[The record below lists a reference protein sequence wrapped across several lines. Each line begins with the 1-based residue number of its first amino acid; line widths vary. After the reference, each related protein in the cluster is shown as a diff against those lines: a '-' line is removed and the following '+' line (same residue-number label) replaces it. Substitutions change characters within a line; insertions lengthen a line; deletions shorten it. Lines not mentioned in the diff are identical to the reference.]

1 MKNTIQLE
9 NSIRTA
15 LEDFKRRLD
24 QQRLFQIQ
32 NLLLKAIYQEVIRSK
47 YCQSLVIQNLSLEYE
62 DFYQKLR
69 GSGRSYENIVNE
81 KSLVDTYSAFENFLF
96 DCFYALYKFFPK
108 YLGAEIKIGKKA
120 ANSDFSLMINVSF
133 SSKVISPSATASSNL
148 SSLLNI

>member
-108 YLGAEIKIGKKA
+108 YLGAEITISIVDLFINDDLEMCKKT
-120 ANSDFSLMINVSF
+120 
-133 SSKVISPSATASSNL
+133 SSKIKSKKLYNPT
-148 SSLLNI
+148 IY